1 MRLILL
7 GPPGA
12 GKGTQAQFI
21 MQAYH
26 IPQIST
32 GDMLRQAVAANSPL
46 GQKVKAIMDS
56 GSLVSDAL
64 IIELVKDRIR
74 QPDCAEGFILD
85 GFPRTV
91 AQAEALATEQ
101 IILDAVVDIDAP
113 DRVVIRRLTGRRV
126 HPRSGRVYHLDFC
139 PPRVADKDDET
150 GEALIQREDDKEET
164 VKKRLEIFRAQT
176 EPVINYY
183 MHQDV
188 IPYVMIDGSLEADQ
202 VKENILAA
210 LDKLS

>member
-12 GKGTQAQFI
+12 GKGTQAQLI

-32 GDMLRQAVAANSPL
+32 GDMLRQAVAADSPL
-46 GQKVKAIMDS
+46 GKKVKAVMES
-56 GSLVSDAL
+56 GSLVPDTL
-64 IIELVKDRIR
+64 IIELVKERIQ
-74 QPDCAEGFILD
+74 QPDCAQGFILD

-91 AQAEALATEQ
+91 AQAEALRTEQ
-101 IILDAVVDIDAP
+101 IALSAVIDIDAP

-126 HPRSGRVYHLDFC
+126 HPGSGRVYHLDFC
-139 PPRVADKDDET
+139 PPRVADRDDET
-150 GEALIQREDDKEET
+150 GEPLIQREDDKETT
-164 VKKRLEIFRAQT
+164 VTKRLEVFREQT
-176 EPVINYY
+176 EPVIDYY
-183 MHQDV
+183 MNQNV
-188 IPYVMIDGSLEADQ
+188 IPYIVIDGSLDAEQ

-210 LDKLS
+210 LKNLV